1 MSLSNKFWL
10 LRQNYGEITNQRDM
24 FTFIKQHQ
32 FVTCPWGGWGLPR
45 QNVIDGIYNERAS
58 DEARRPSLG
67 QDRKFVEDMKIGDIV
82 LIPFTNQRECI
93 LARIVSD
100 VVFATESGLNW
111 KQDEDRIRIGDF
123 SEGLPF
129 RPVAR
134 RIQII
139 SDKFICD
146 DKRKLGILTLCRLN
160 SSIVEKI
167 VL

>member
-1 MSLSNKFWL
+1 MNLRNKFWV

-24 FTFIKQHQ
+24 LSLIKQQQ

-45 QNVIDGIYNERAS
+45 QNVIDGIYNQFVA
-58 DEARRPSLG
+58 DESRRSSLG
-67 QDRKFVEDMKIGDIV
+67 QDRRFVEEMKIGDII
-82 LIPFTNQRECI
+82 LIPFTKQRECI
-93 LARIVSD
+93 IARIISD
-100 VVFATESGLNW
+100 VEFSTESGLHW

-146 DKRKLGILTLCRLN
+146 DKRKLGIMTLSRLN